1 MTRWLILVLL
11 IAAVVS
17 CTTRRP
23 TMREQVAA
31 EYQRGSRAEVMETLK
46 QILES
51 EKIPIAAIDRQRGTI
66 VSDSFEVLPE
76 YCDCGMNFFGAQYP
90 GTRRGK
96 MRILVSGNVETRI
109 KFEFAT
115 LLTIIANNRQVNCT
129 SFGLLEERILS
140 ELEKRLGIA
149 RLNAQN

>member
-1 MTRWLILVLL
+1 MARWLILVIL
-11 IAAVVS
+11 IAAAVS

-23 TMREQVAA
+23 TIREPIVA
-31 EYQRGSRAEVMETLK
+31 EFQRSNRAEVMETLK
-46 QILES
+46 KILES
-51 EKIPIAAIDRQRGTI
+51 EKIPISSTDLQKGTI

-96 MRILVSGNVETRI
+96 MRILVSGSAETKI

-115 LLTIIANNRQVNCT
+115 LLTITANNRQVNCT
-129 SFGLLEERILS
+129 SFGLLEERILT
-140 ELEKRLGIA
+140 ELEKRLGTV
-149 RLNAQN
+149 RVNAQN

>member
-1 MTRWLILVLL
+1 MARWLFFVIL
-11 IAAVVS
+11 IAMAVS

-23 TMREQVAA
+23 TMREPIVA
-31 EYQRGSRAEVMETLK
+31 EFQRSNRAEVMETLK
-46 QILES
+46 RILES
-51 EKIPIAAIDRQRGTI
+51 EKIPISGTDLQRGTI

-96 MRILVSGNVETRI
+96 MRILVSGSAETKV

-115 LLTIIANNRQVNCT
+115 LLTITANNRQVKCT
-129 SFGLLEERILS
+129 SFGLLEERILT
-140 ELEKRLGIA
+140 ELEKRLGTV
-149 RLNAQN
+149 RVNAQD

>member
-1 MTRWLILVLL
+1 MAHRLFLVILVAL
-11 IAAVVS
+11 AVS

-23 TMREQVAA
+23 TMREPIVA
-31 EYQRGSRAEVMETLK
+31 EFRQSNRAEVMAALK
-46 QILES
+46 KILES
-51 EKIPIAAIDRQRGTI
+51 ENIPISSTDLQRGTI

-96 MRILVSGNVETRI
+96 MRILVSGSAATRI

-115 LLTIIANNRQVNCT
+115 LLTITANNRQVKCT
-129 SFGLLEERILS
+129 SFGLLEERILTGV
-140 ELEKRLGIA
+140 EKRLGTV
-149 RLNAQN
+149 RVNAQD